1 MKRLIYSLV
10 VFVLIGGIV
19 LTAYAPDE
27 IATAFIVLMEI
38 IVFLGVVFGVF
49 PVIQFYRGFE
59 SGMENIERALEV
71 QTSSTW
77 SVMVQIE
84 EFFHQRTMD
93 DLFRDYQEKVQAQRD
108 SGQVL
113 SDIEDY
119 INDDILA
126 LKSWQNVVHQ
136 IPGTLTGLGIL
147 GTFIGL
153 IVGIKGIGFSSVNAA
168 LSSVQTLL
176 AGIQVAFYTSI
187 AGVILSLV
195 FNILYRITWNMMI
208 RNLGVFVDEF
218 HKNVIPPVEEQ
229 LRYRERREMRQI
241 TQLLERLPKNGAFS
255 VASGGGPAIQAQSSS
270 NEQILM
276 PQILQGLKNGE
287 FIFYLQPRFDLNT
300 RKMVGAEALVR
311 WSHGK
316 LGMVSPAVFI
326 PILESNGYITKL
338 DQYIWEQVCVTIR
351 KWVDTGFR
359 PVPISINVTKTD
371 ILAIDIAEFFSDM
384 LKKYRIP
391 PIYLEIEIAENAYLQ
406 SSHVVAETEEKLRQN
421 GFRVVMDGFD
431 GDFMTLNNI
440 ENINADTLKL
450 DLRRFG
456 GKVNQGTLNAIFDQA
471 RNLKL
476 TLSAEGIENME
487 QMNML
492 RKCGCSE
499 GQGFYLSKPIST
511 SDFEDV
517 INGESGK

>member
-1 MKRLIYSLV
+1 MRRLIYFLV
-10 VFVLIGGIV
+10 IFILIGGVI

-27 IATAFIVLMEI
+27 ISTVFIVLMEG
-38 IVFLGVVFGVF
+38 IVFLGVLLGVF
-49 PVIQFYRGFE
+49 PVIQYYRAFE
-59 SGMENIERALEV
+59 TGLENIERALEV

-84 EFFHQRTMD
+84 EFFHQRVMD
-93 DLFRDYQEKVQAQRD
+93 EQFREYQEKVQAQRD

-119 INDDILA
+119 INEDILG
-126 LKSWQNVVHQ
+126 LKSWQNVVQ
-136 IPGTLTGLGIL
+136 QLPGTLTGLGIL

-153 IVGIKGIGFSSVNAA
+153 IVGIQGIGFSSVNAA

-176 AGIQVAFYTSI
+176 AGIRVAFYTSI

-195 FNILYRITWNMMI
+195 FNIIYRIAWNMMI
-208 RNLGVFVDEF
+208 RNLGLFIDEF

-229 LRYRERREMRQI
+229 LRYRERREMKQI
-241 TQLLERLPKNGAFS
+241 TQLLERLPKSGTFTVAGGA
-255 VASGGGPAIQAQSSS
+255 ANPAIPAQNTG

-287 FIFYLQPRFDLNT
+287 FLFYLQPRFDLNT

-338 DQYIWEQVCVTIR
+338 DQYIWEQVCITIR

-371 ILAIDIAEFFSDM
+371 ILAIDIAEFFSEM

-391 PIYLEIEIAENAYLQ
+391 PIYLEIEIAENAYIQ
-406 SSHVVAETEEKLRQN
+406 SSHVVIETEEKLRQN

-431 GDFMTLNNI
+431 GDFIALNTI
-440 ENINADTLKL
+440 ENVNADTMKL

-456 GKVNQGTLNAIFDQA
+456 GKVNQGMLNSIFDQA
-471 RNLKL
+471 RNLQL

-492 RKCGCSE
+492 RKCGCTE
-499 GQGFYLSKPIST
+499 GQGFYLSKPISIKE
-511 SDFEDV
+511 FEDV
-517 INGESGK
+517 INKT